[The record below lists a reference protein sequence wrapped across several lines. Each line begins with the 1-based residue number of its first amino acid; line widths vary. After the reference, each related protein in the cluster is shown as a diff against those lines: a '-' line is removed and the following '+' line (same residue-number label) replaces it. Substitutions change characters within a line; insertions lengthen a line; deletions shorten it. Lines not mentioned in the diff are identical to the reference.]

1 MPGGGGRMSYLDFF
15 KAVDS
20 IDTMQL
26 TEWLRHKHPDEL
38 TLLDVRQP
46 AEYAAGHLVG
56 AKLIPV
62 GELDQRIQELNPQ
75 ATVVV
80 YCAIGLRS
88 RGAVAL
94 LRHAGFART
103 YNLTGG
109 LQAWQGRVARGAPE
123 VVLGPFALAGH
134 PEEHVA
140 LAWLL
145 EDGTGRFYRSIAAQ
159 LQDPAAVS
167 LFQELAG
174 AEDSHVATLEAVYTG
189 LTGQEPAEDFPKGC
203 LPAGA
208 PAPGE
213 LMEGGMRVAEA
224 LAWARE
230 RPLQDILDLAIGLET
245 NALDRYLVLYR
256 ELKDPNAQRV
266 FEILADDE
274 RRHLRKLIQLF
285 EHYL

>member
-1 MPGGGGRMSYLDFF
+1 MSYLDFF
-15 KAVDS
+15 KTVDS
-20 IDTMQL
+20 IDTLQL
-26 TEWLRHKHPDEL
+26 TEWLRHKHPDDL

-46 AEYAAGHLVG
+46 AEYAAGHLAG

-62 GELDQRIQELNPQ
+62 GELDQRMGELNPK

-80 YCAIGLRS
+80 YCSMGMRS
-88 RGAVAL
+88 RGALAL
-94 LRHAGFART
+94 LRNAGFAQV

-109 LQAWQGRVARGAPE
+109 LQAWHGRVAQGTLE
-123 VVLGPFALAGH
+123 VVLGPFTLAGS
-134 PEEHVA
+134 PGEHVA

-159 LQDPAAVS
+159 LRDSAAVG

-174 AEDSHVATLEAVYTG
+174 AEDSHVATLEAVYAG
-189 LTGQEPAEDFPKGC
+189 LTGQEPAEDFPQGC

-208 PAPGE
+208 PSLGE

-224 LAWARE
+224 VAWAKG

-256 ELKDPNAQRV
+256 DLQDPNAQRV

-274 RRHLRKLIQLF
+274 RRHLRKLTQLF

>member
-1 MPGGGGRMSYLDFF
+1 MPGVGMSYLDFF

-20 IDTMQL
+20 IDTLQL
-26 TEWLRHKHPDEL
+26 TEWLRQKHPDDL

-46 AEYAAGHLVG
+46 AEYAAGHLAG
-56 AKLIPV
+56 AKLIPA
-62 GELDQRIQELNPQ
+62 GELDQRMRELNPK

-80 YCAIGLRS
+80 YCSMGMRS

-94 LRHAGFART
+94 LRNAGFAQV
-103 YNLTGG
+103 YNLSGG
-109 LQAWQGRVARGAPE
+109 LQAWHGRVAQGTPE
-123 VVLGPFALAGH
+123 VVLGPFTLAGS
-134 PEEHVA
+134 PGEHVA

-159 LQDPAAVS
+159 LQDSAAVG

-208 PAPGE
+208 PSPGE

-224 LAWARE
+224 VAWAKG

-256 ELKDPNAQRV
+256 DLQDPNAQRV

-274 RRHLRKLIQLF
+274 RRHLRKLTQLF

>member
-1 MPGGGGRMSYLDFF
+1 MPGVGMSYLDFF
-15 KAVDS
+15 RAVDS
-20 IDTMQL
+20 IDSMQL
-26 TEWLRHKHPDEL
+26 SQWLRHKHPDDL

-46 AEYAAGHLVG
+46 AEYATGHLPG

-62 GELDQRIQELNPQ
+62 GELEGRMQELNPRS
-75 ATVVV
+75 TVVV

-94 LRHAGFART
+94 LRSAGFDQV
-103 YNLTGG
+103 YNLSGG
-109 LQAWQGRVARGAPE
+109 LQAWHGRVAQGAPE
-123 VVLGPFALAGH
+123 MVLGPFATAVK
-134 PEEHVA
+134 PEQYVA

-145 EDGTGRFYRSIAAQ
+145 EDGTGRFYRTIAAH
-159 LQDPAAVS
+159 LQDPAAIG

-189 LTGQEPAEDFPKGC
+189 LTGLQPAEDFPAGC
-203 LPAGA
+203 LPPEA

-224 LAWARE
+224 IAWARE

-256 ELKDPNAQRV
+256 DLKDPNAQRV

-274 RRHLRKLIQLF
+274 RRHLRKLTQLL
-285 EHYL
+285 EYYL